1 MNNLDTFKSYT
12 QEQLIS
18 SQGAAPPQDGKP
30 FTWKQDTF
38 EDPNILKITLRPM
51 ITLPIVVEHLSP
63 SKFSNLKV
71 ALRDYCGNL
80 MKEGNLTSCDLQ
92 NADPE
97 LPTARYLDLRF
108 QKNHQLTV
116 LLRIVSALE

>member
-30 FTWKQDTF
+30 LTWKQDTF
-38 EDPNILKITLRPM
+38 EDPNILKITLKPLIM
-51 ITLPIVVEHLSP
+51 LPVVVEHLSK
-63 SKFSNLKV
+63 SQFSNLEV

-80 MKEGNLTSCDLQ
+80 MMEGNLTSCDLQ

-108 QKNHQLTV
+108 KKNHQL
-116 LLRIVSALE
+116 SF

>member
-1 MNNLDTFKSYT
+1 M
-12 QEQLIS
+12 
-18 SQGAAPPQDGKP
+18 
-30 FTWKQDTF
+30 
-38 EDPNILKITLRPM
+38 
-51 ITLPIVVEHLSP
+51 LPVVVEHLSP
-63 SKFSNLKV
+63 SQFSNLEV

-108 QKNHQLTV
+108 KKNHQLNCKHIKV
-116 LLRIVSALE
+116 AYLKSYIFFQ